1 MFELQQIYM
10 LNFTAF
16 MPCADWIFELKRSWI
31 GVSNKEVGECLSL
44 CAQNY
49 GSVVLVG
56 GLNKFER
63 IFLSNLF
70 LNRLNEMQI
79 KGYELNSAEILS
91 KS

>member
-1 MFELQQIYM
+1 M
-10 LNFTAF
+10 
-16 MPCADWIFELKRSWI
+16 
-31 GVSNKEVGECLSL
+31 
-44 CAQNY
+44 
-49 GSVVLVG
+49 LVG

-91 KS
+91 KSSIKEGLVLGAIWCPTCIFKMSESNLRVRCSL

>member
-1 MFELQQIYM
+1 M
-10 LNFTAF
+10 
-16 MPCADWIFELKRSWI
+16 
-31 GVSNKEVGECLSL
+31 
-44 CAQNY
+44 
-49 GSVVLVG
+49 LVG

-70 LNRLNEMQI
+70 LNGLNEMQI